1 MKSTAF
7 DPVDFTRLGA
17 TFWCA
22 LIRKGLLMVVMFS
35 RFFKDNFI
43 SKESCDTTLSL
54 TLSLTFV
61 ALFVSCDN
69 RFLKND

>member
-1 MKSTAF
+1 
-7 DPVDFTRLGA
+7 
-17 TFWCA
+17 
-22 LIRKGLLMVVMFS
+22 MVVMFS

-54 TLSLTFV
+54 TLSMTFV